1 MSLPKGNVYVIPT
14 YLPVLKLL
22 FTVQQLCIFQKNRRE
37 IVLGHR
43 GNKRASAINSI
54 MNIRHTFYVIV
65 NAESLCSI
73 LYSSGDIQIKSCWGP
88 ADRNMFK
95 YAGNC
100 VRRDTRMWLNLHVL

>member
-1 MSLPKGNVYVIPT
+1 MSLPKGNVYVIPS

-43 GNKRASAINSI
+43 GNKQASAIDSL
-54 MNIRHTFYVIV
+54 MNISPTFYVIV
-65 NAESLCSI
+65 NGVSLGSI

-88 ADRNMFK
+88 ADKNMLK

-100 VRRDTRMWLNLHVL
+100 VRKDTRMWLNLHVL